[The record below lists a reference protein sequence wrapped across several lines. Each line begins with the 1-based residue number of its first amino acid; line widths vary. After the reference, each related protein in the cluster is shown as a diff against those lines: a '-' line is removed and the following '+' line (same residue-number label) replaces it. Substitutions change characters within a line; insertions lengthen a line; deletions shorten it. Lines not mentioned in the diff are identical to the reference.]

1 MYTGCQV
8 CCVIENVNM
17 KGEVC
22 RMVVQAVMLCGLE
35 TVALSRRQKAE
46 LEVAHE
52 DVREME
58 QDDFMR

>member
-1 MYTGCQV
+1 MYTSCQV

-17 KGEVC
+17 Y
-22 RMVVQAVMLCGLE
+22 RMVVQAVMLCALE